1 MIVFTL
7 KCRKDHR
14 FEGWFR
20 NGDAYEAQ
28 AKAHEIAC
36 PHCGDIEIG
45 KAPMAPAIVSG
56 ASSSRREQQQ
66 AEQAEQAESAAPSAP
81 APPDIPLDPAHAE
94 RAAMLRTMLTELRT
108 QIEKTADYVGP
119 EFAEEAR
126 AIHYGEK
133 EARPIYGES
142 SDEQAKELAEEGIEF
157 ARIPWLPRQN

>member
-28 AKAHEIAC
+28 AEAGEIAC
-36 PHCGDIEIG
+36 PQCGDTKIG

-56 ASSSRREQQQ
+56 ATAPRERSESSE
-66 AEQAEQAESAAPSAP
+66 P
-81 APPDIPLDPAHAE
+81 APPAVPADPE
-94 RAAMLRTMLTELRT
+94 KAAKMAALRQMLTELRT
-108 QIEKTADYVGP
+108 EIEKNADYVGP

>member
-28 AKAHEIAC
+28 AKAGEIAC
-36 PHCGDIEIG
+36 PQCGDTEIG

-56 ASSSRREQQQ
+56 ASASRQQQQ
-66 AEQAEQAESAAPSAP
+66 AEQEERSAPPAPAIPAAPV
-81 APPDIPLDPAHAE
+81 DPVQAE

-142 SDEQAKELAEEGIEF
+142 SDEQAKELADEGIEF